1 MLRIPGLLCSTVANP
16 DALDDSNKSDDAT
29 DPKDKQVESVRVLS
43 QAQADAIVAQAQ
55 SNPHH
60 VVRVDA
66 TTTTRRPP
74 APFMTSSLQQAAG
87 SRLKYGS
94 EKTMKLAQSLY
105 ESGHITY
112 MRTDSVALS
121 EDYCLD
127 ARQWLLAH
135 DPQNVPERVATQKS
149 SSGAQEAHE
158 AIRPTHVN
166 NTPDSLRAKLSEDEA
181 KLYSL
186 IWGRAIASQC
196 KNAQLQKT
204 RIVTQSGTAFGKH
217 GVR

>member
-1 MLRIPGLLCSTVANP
+1 
-16 DALDDSNKSDDAT
+16 
-29 DPKDKQVESVRVLS
+29 
-43 QAQADAIVAQAQ
+43 
-55 SNPHH
+55 
-60 VVRVDA
+60 
-66 TTTTRRPP
+66 
-74 APFMTSSLQQAAG
+74 MTSSLQQAAG

-112 MRTDSVALS
+112 MRTDSVTLS
-121 EDYCLD
+121 EDFCLD
-127 ARQWLLAH
+127 TRQWLLNH

-166 NTPDSLRAKLSEDEA
+166 NTPDSLRAKLAEDEA

-204 RIVTQSGTAFGKH
+204 RIVTQSATAFWQARGQVIAFP
-217 GVR
+217 G